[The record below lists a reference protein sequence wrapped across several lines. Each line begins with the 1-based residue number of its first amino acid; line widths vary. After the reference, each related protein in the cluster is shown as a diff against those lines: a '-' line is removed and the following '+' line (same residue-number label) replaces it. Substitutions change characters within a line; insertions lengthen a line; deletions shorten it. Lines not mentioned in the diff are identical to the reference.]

1 MNVFNTVAP
10 RVRGYFEQLEES
22 GRPIPG
28 LARFEKKLGYGVLNR
43 LIAASVPFTSRNGF
57 SVVEL
62 REGYLRAQLTRKGN
76 RNHLGTVYA
85 GAQFLL
91 AEIPFGAMA
100 LVEFEGRL
108 IPILRDLHIFYEQPG
123 RTDLEVELTLDAER
137 KARIEQDVA
146 ENGRSEL
153 LIELDLKDTNG
164 EIVARAQANYQVRP
178 A

>member
-10 RVRGYFEQLEES
+10 RVRGYFEQLEAS
-22 GRPIPG
+22 GRPVPG
-28 LARFEKKLGYGVLNR
+28 LARFEKRLGYGLLNR
-43 LIAASVPFTSRNGF
+43 LIATSVPFTSRNGF

-62 REGYLRAQLTRKGN
+62 RDGYVRARLTRKGN

-100 LVEFEGRL
+100 LVEFDGRL
-108 IPILRDLHIFYEQPG
+108 IPILRDLHIFYEQPA
-123 RTDLEVELTLDAER
+123 RTDLEVELTLDADR

-146 ENGRSEL
+146 ETGRAEL
-153 LIELDLKDTNG
+153 VIELDLKDAKG
-164 EIVARAQANYQVRP
+164 ETVARAQANYQVRS

>member
-1 MNVFNTVAP
+1 MKVFNTVAP
-10 RVRGYFEQLEES
+10 RVRGYFGQLEAS

-28 LARFEKKLGYGVLNR
+28 LARFEKKLGYGLLNR

-57 SVVEL
+57 RVVEL
-62 REGYLRAQLTRKGN
+62 REGYLRARLTRKGN

-100 LVEFEGRL
+100 LVEFGGRL
-108 IPILRDLHIFYEQPG
+108 IPVLKDLHIFYDQPA

-146 ENGRSEL
+146 DNGKAEL
-153 LIELDLKDTNG
+153 IIELDLKDASG
-164 EIVARAQANYQVRP
+164 EIVARAEANYQVRP
-178 A
+178 V

>member
-1 MNVFNTVAP
+1 MKVFNTVAP

-22 GRPIPG
+22 GRPVPG
-28 LARFEKKLGYGVLNR
+28 LARFEKTLGYGVINR

-57 SVVEL
+57 RVVEL
-62 REGYLRAQLTRKGN
+62 REGYMRARLSRKGN

-108 IPILRDLHIFYEQPG
+108 VPVLRDLHIFYEQPA
-123 RTDLEVELTLDAER
+123 RTDLEVELTLDAAR
-137 KARIEQDVA
+137 KARIEEDVA
-146 ENGRSEL
+146 TNGKAEL
-153 LIELDLKDTNG
+153 VIELDLKDTSG
-164 EIVARAQANYQVRP
+164 EVVARAQANYQVRP

>member
-1 MNVFNTVAP
+1 MKVFNTVAP
-10 RVRGYFEQLEES
+10 RVRGYFEHLEEA

-62 REGYLRAQLTRKGN
+62 REGYLRARLARKGN

-123 RTDLEVELTLDAER
+123 RTDLEVELTLDSER

-146 ENGRSEL
+146 ENGRAEL
-153 LIELDLKDTNG
+153 LIELELKDTNG
-164 EIVARAQANYQVRP
+164 EIVARAEANYQVRP